1 MTNPGDPT
9 MVLPASHRRDRRFLP
24 APQPARPPLDAY
36 LLFERMGDAVTCC
49 SLDGTIVYTNPAAEH
64 AFGRLDAT
72 PVGRNFWHLLPELV
86 SGPLHEGFTKLAQEG
101 GSTTLEHHFPR
112 AHRWYA
118 ITLYR
123 IGDLICLIGRDIT
136 KHKQVEAEREQH
148 LRELERSLYFD
159 DMFVGILSH
168 DLRNPLSAIAT
179 AANLVLRRAPNE
191 RLAVPAQRIL
201 DSGARMGR
209 MIDQLLDFTRIRLG
223 GGLPLSRQP
232 MDLNELCH
240 QVADELA
247 ATGRHGPLHLSCAG
261 DCRGEWDRDRLW
273 QLIANVAG
281 NALQHGVHG
290 APVHLSLDGT
300 GEDEVWL
307 QVQNAGIIPPAR
319 QATIFEPLKSA
330 HKDKRTGSSGL
341 GLGLFISQQ
350 IALAHEGSIEI
361 HSNRELGT
369 RLLVRLPRQGA
380 ANAAFATQA

>member
-1 MTNPGDPT
+1 MTIPGDST
-9 MVLPASHRRDRRFLP
+9 TVLPASRRFDRRLSPSFLP
-24 APQPARPPLDAY
+24 TPPPLDAY
-36 LLFERMGDAVTCC
+36 VLFERMRESVTCC
-49 SLDGTIVYTNPAAEH
+49 SLDGAILFANAAAER
-64 AFGRLDAT
+64 AFGRFDAEL
-72 PVGRNFWHLLPELV
+72 VGRNLWRLLPELV
-86 SGPLHEGFTKLAQEG
+86 DGPLHQSFRALAHGG
-101 GSTTLEHHFPR
+101 GSTVLEHHFPR
-112 AHRWYA
+112 ARRWYA

-123 IGDLICLIGRDIT
+123 MGEMICLIGRDIT
-136 KHKQVEAEREQH
+136 QHKQVEDERERH

-179 AANLVLRRAPNE
+179 AANLVLRRASNE
-191 RLAVPAQRIL
+191 RLAVPAQRII

-232 MDLNELCH
+232 MDLNELCR

-247 ATGRHGPLHLSCAG
+247 ATGRHGPLHLSCTG
-261 DCRGEWDRDRLW
+261 DCRGDWDKDRLW

-290 APVHLSLDGT
+290 VPVDLDLDGT
-300 GEDEVWL
+300 GADEVWL
-307 QVQNAGIIPPAR
+307 QVQNAGVISAAR

-330 HKDKRTGSSGL
+330 RRNKRTGSSGL

-361 HSNRELGT
+361 RSSREFGT
-369 RLLVRLPRQGA
+369 RLRVRLPRRGA
-380 ANAAFATQA
+380 ASPVLARQI